1 MGFTERPDHFD
12 QPNPPV
18 IWQKKIKNNNKQS
31 LWEKNLERISKFAKN
46 VWNENLQNNGFKNN
60 VQESCPKR

>member
-18 IWQKKIKNNNKQS
+18 IWQKEDQEQQEAEFVRKKSGTHFKVC
-31 LWEKNLERISKFAKN
+31 KKCLERQFAKQ
-46 VWNENLQNNGFKNN
+46 WL
-60 VQESCPKR
+60 